1 MKLHICRDRV
11 YVRVDTNHGVSGWG
25 EIKVPFCVESE
36 LSGVREIVGPRS
48 YLWYKRQVQLPAPFQ
63 GADRRTLIHFG
74 AVDFEAAVYVNGQL
88 CGMHRGGY
96 TSFTVDATVTIA
108 IEV

>member
-1 MKLHICRDRV
+1 MFQNPEKD
-11 YVRVDTNHGVSGWG
+11 S
-25 EIKVPFCVESE
+25 SE
-36 LSGVREIVGPRS
+36 GCSRIRKRTAPKRR
-48 YLWYKRQVQLPAPFQ
+48 YKRQVQLPAPFQ